1 LELRDDKDGWQL
13 VLQDGFVQLIQ
24 IDFRLGL
31 FLSDN
36 SHKAQLYIASP
47 CRLTGQEA
55 NALLNPEES
64 SSLAPALPL
73 FNARVTGISIRH
85 TGHLRVQFGDGRV
98 LEVTPDDA
106 YEAWELGCSI
116 GFMMVCCPGGDV
128 SYFKSP
134 DGPVRAH

>member
-1 LELRDDKDGWQL
+1 MELRDDKDGWQL

-64 SSLAPALPL
+64 SSLASFTAIQCQSHRHFYPAHG
-73 FNARVTGISIRH
+73 A
-85 TGHLRVQFGDGRV
+85 
-98 LEVTPDDA
+98 LE
-106 YEAWELGCSI
+106 
-116 GFMMVCCPGGDV
+116 
-128 SYFKSP
+128 
-134 DGPVRAH
+134 GPVW